1 MFKHGEIS
9 TEVDTKTFLFTL
21 GAFLGCLT
29 AAVLLFVLGW
39 GDGLAAFAGVL
50 VAVVALASGA
60 VLFAMA
66 TDQAYI
72 QDGKLT
78 MRYLFR
84 KNQVSLS
91 EIRTIKFKDNIYSV
105 YDSKEKL
112 LGTING
118 QLTGVDKIILKL
130 DSCGIYVS

>member
-9 TEVDTKTFLFTL
+9 TEVDTKTYLFTL
-21 GAFLGCLT
+21 AAFLGCLT
-29 AAVLLFVLGW
+29 AAVLLFVLGR
-39 GDGLAAFAGVL
+39 GDGLAVFAGIL

-60 VLFAMA
+60 VLFAMT
-66 TDQAYI
+66 TDRAYI

-78 MRYLFR
+78 MGYLFR
-84 KNQVSLS
+84 KSEVPLS
-91 EIRTIKFKDNIYSV
+91 EIKKITFKDNIYSV
-105 YDSKEKL
+105 YDSREKL